1 VRRPSASLRKVVAT
15 VVAVVGALALIT
27 SLALVV
33 TTRELRHGSEELRE
47 AIESVRHG
55 DGAAIH
61 LLVHAR
67 VEDPV
72 GRRDA
77 ERELREDLERA
88 GDHVTSPEERELLRV
103 AREKVEAY
111 LATRG
116 EGPDAGRAFYEAS
129 AAIDAVVSMN
139 VRQAQAAVARARRM
153 DRLGDVLGIG
163 AAVLLLGAAGWL
175 MWWLRARAFAP
186 VLALAGAMQRFGS
199 GDASARAPEAG
210 PGELRDMAR
219 QFNEMAAALEAHRN
233 RQLTFYAALAHE
245 LRTPLSAL
253 RLATAR
259 RRADGAEE
267 DGTLALVRRQVE
279 RLERL
284 VTDFLDTARIEAGQL
299 DVRRREVD
307 LRPIVEHVVSLFGA
321 ASQAHRFS
329 VAVPSQE
336 LVASCDPG
344 RVEQV
349 LSNLVSNAIKY
360 SPDGGEISVRLEA
373 RPGAVAVSVADQGV
387 GIPEAECE
395 AVFEPFRRGRA
406 RRDDVP
412 GAGLGLF
419 VSRRIVEAH
428 GGRLRLTSAPGR
440 GSTFEVLL
448 PR

>member
-1 VRRPSASLRKVVAT
+1 MFRPSASLRTVVAT
-15 VVAVVGALALIT
+15 VVAVVGALALAT

-33 TTRELRHGSEELRE
+33 MTSELRHGSEELRA
-47 AIESVRHG
+47 AIESVRHA

-88 GDHVTSPEERELLRV
+88 GEHVTSPEERELLRA
-103 AREKVEAY
+103 AREKVEVY

-116 EGPDAGRAFYEAS
+116 AGPDAGWALDEAS
-129 AAIDAVVSMN
+129 GAIDALVSVN
-139 VRQAQAAVARARRM
+139 VRQAHAAVARARRM
-153 DRLGDVLGIG
+153 DRLGDVLGFG
-163 AAVLLLGAAGWL
+163 AGVALLASAGWL
-175 MWWLRARAFAP
+175 LWWLRARAFEP
-186 VLALAGAMQRFGS
+186 VLALAGAMTRFGS
-199 GDASARAPEAG
+199 GDGSARAPEAG
-210 PGELRDMAR
+210 PSELRDMAR
-219 QFNEMAAALEAHRN
+219 RFNEMAAALEAHRA

-253 RLATAR
+253 KLATAR
-259 RRADGAEE
+259 RRAPGAE
-267 DGTLALVRRQVE
+267 DDDTLALVRRQVQ

-299 DVRRREVD
+299 EVRRRDVD

-321 ASQAHRFS
+321 TSDSHRIS
-329 VAVPSQE
+329 AAVPPEEVVAV
-336 LVASCDPG
+336 CDAG

-360 SPDGGEISVRLEA
+360 SPAGGEISIRLEA

-387 GIPEAECE
+387 GIPEAEAE
-395 AVFEPFRRGRA
+395 AVFEPFRRGSA
-406 RRDDVP
+406 LRDDVP
-412 GAGLGLF
+412 GVGLGLF